1 MVCLIP
7 WLFSLSVLQ
16 PVFVITTGKQTGKDN
31 YTPLDVTSSQLQRK
45 GAEVFALGIGKDVD
59 SSELTQ
65 IVSAPS
71 NIFMV
76 DTFAELD
83 DIANEVK
90 RRICVSGIDSEVH
103 TSLTNNA
110 IR

>member
-1 MVCLIP
+1 MAFFTLC
-7 WLFSLSVLQ
+7 FFQ
-16 PVFVITTGKQTGKDN
+16 PVFVITTGKQAAKDK
-31 YTPLDVTSSQLQRK
+31 YIPLDVISSQLQRK

-90 RRICVSGIDSEVH
+90 RGICVSGIDSEVH
-103 TSLTNNA
+103 TSLTNKA

>member
-1 MVCLIP
+1 M
-7 WLFSLSVLQ
+7 
-16 PVFVITTGKQTGKDN
+16 FVITTGKQTAKDN
-31 YTPLDVTSSQLQRK
+31 YTPFDVTSSRLQRK

-65 IVSAPS
+65 IASAPS

-76 DTFAELD
+76 DNFAALD

-90 RRICVSGIDSEVH
+90 KRICVSGIDSEIH
-103 TSLTNNA
+103 TSLTNNS